1 MDTSDRT
8 ESPAGRGRDNRPSRR
23 RPGRR
28 PQAGAAPRRRDGRAD
43 ETLVIADVA
52 EACGESLRQLQRR
65 FHSTFGTSQQEFLI
79 KTRVL
84 TAARLLEETRMTASE
99 IAQRCGFV
107 DASSFAGQ
115 FRQRTGPAP
124 LAYPFSQSLSG
135 CDFNKNIRG
144 AND

>member
-1 MDTSDRT
+1 
-8 ESPAGRGRDNRPSRR
+8 
-23 RPGRR
+23 
-28 PQAGAAPRRRDGRAD
+28 
-43 ETLVIADVA
+43 
-52 EACGESLRQLQRR
+52 
-65 FHSTFGTSQQEFLI
+65 
-79 KTRVL
+79 
-84 TAARLLEETRMTASE
+84 
-99 IAQRCGFV
+99 V